1 MTDREVMQMALDVVQ
16 RYSKETPLGNQPHM
30 IAQVAYECIEALRTA
45 LAKPSWEPVSWRNG
59 YKAGYAQAQETD
71 LAIPQKELVAFK
83 EICVGK
89 FVLRFYPSDTGW
101 MCGISNE
108 TMEALRTA
116 LAQPEPAECDG
127 GYCKE
132 CPKPLVKLKEMLEVQ
147 GRDGTWNYD
156 SYFHGMYNGMEV
168 MLAVLEGREPAFR
181 EAPEKWLS
189 KKEWVGLTD
198 AELAEFSDAKLGS
211 YDLCLEVEA
220 KLKEKN
226 NG

>member
-1 MTDREVMQMALDVVQ
+1 MTDRQCKRCGEVNPA
-16 RYSKETPLGNQPHM
+16 EIHTCTP
-30 IAQVAYECIEALRTA
+30 
-45 LAKPSWEPVSWRNG
+45 
-59 YKAGYAQAQETD
+59 
-71 LAIPQKELVAFK
+71 K
-83 EICVGK
+83 EIDPELAFIKDWNEGK
-89 FVLRFYPSDTGW
+89 VRRVSDGEI
-101 MCGISNE
+101 M
-108 TMEALRTA
+108 
-116 LAQPEPAECDG
+116 QPEPAECDGGQCGIG

-156 SYFHGMYNGMEV
+156 HYFHGMYNGMEV
-168 MLAVLEGREPAFR
+168 MLAVLEGREPVFR

-198 AELAEFSDAKLGS
+198 EEAKKTFEKHNCTISADLAGILARAIT
-211 YDLCLEVEA
+211 V